1 MIIFNDLS
9 LFPISFRDSIPDMD
23 DHFKNIFVP
32 KTYSNVME
40 VEVAINQSIDKIM
53 GEVFQKYP
61 RKKLRKEKPG
71 EVLVGNVSVGTEIGT
86 YIRSLC

>member
-1 MIIFNDLS
+1 
-9 LFPISFRDSIPDMD
+9 MD

-32 KTYSNVME
+32 KTYSNLME

-71 EVLVGNVSVGTEIGT
+71 EVLVGNVSVGTEIGM